1 MKKLSIVVP
10 CYNEAEALPL
20 FYPAVEK
27 VVQEMK
33 DVNVEYWFVNDGSSD
48 DTLGEMRK
56 LHAQAP
62 ERVHYVSFSR
72 NFGKEAGLYAGLEV
86 ATGDYVVVMDAD
98 LQDPPSFLP
107 RMYAELQS
115 GEYDCIGTRR
125 TDRTGEAKF
134 KSFLSDQF
142 YKVINRISNTNIVPG
157 ARDYRMMTR
166 QMVDA
171 VLSMKEYSRFSKGI
185 FSWVGFKTKYLDYHN
200 VERVA
205 GETDWSTWQ
214 LFKYAMDGISDF
226 SQAPLSLAIWLGTSA
241 ALLSVL
247 GIIFVIIRWL
257 VDPASSVFG
266 WASMVCIILLLGGM
280 QLLCIGIVGKYIG
293 RIYLQ
298 VKHRPI
304 YIIKEKKWKRN
315 NSRSCTGR

>member
-20 FYPAVEK
+20 FYSAVEK
-27 VVQEMK
+27 VVNKIKELEI
-33 DVNVEYWFVNDGSSD
+33 EYWFVNDGSKD
-48 DTLGEMRK
+48 NTLIEMRK
-56 LHAQAP
+56 LHEQDP
-62 ERVHYVSFSR
+62 DRVHYVSFSR
-72 NFGKEAGLYAGLEV
+72 NFGKEAGLYAGLEA

-107 RMYAELQS
+107 TMYQELKS

-125 TDRTGEAKF
+125 TDRTGEAKI

-142 YKVINRISNTNIVPG
+142 YKVINRISNTNIIPG

-205 GETDWSTWQ
+205 GETDWNTWQ
-214 LFKYAMDGISDF
+214 LFRYAMDGISDF
-226 SQAPLSLAIWLGTSA
+226 SQAPLSLAVWLGTTSFA
-241 ALLSVL
+241 ISVL
-247 GIIFVIIRWL
+247 GMLWVIVRRL
-257 VDPASSVFG
+257 LNPASSIFG
-266 WASMVCIILLLGGM
+266 WASTTCIILFLGGL

-293 RIYLQ
+293 EFISKLNIGQ
-298 VKHRPI
+298 SI
-304 YIIKEKKWKRN
+304 L
-315 NSRSCTGR
+315 

>member
-1 MKKLSIVVP
+1 MPKLSIVVP
-10 CYNEAEALPL
+10 CYNEEETIPL
-20 FYPAVEK
+20 FYPAVKK
-27 VVQEMK
+27 VVKQMPVET
-33 DVNVEYWFVNDGSSD
+33 EYWFVNDGSSD
-48 DTLGEMRK
+48 DTLAKLRK
-56 LHAQAP
+56 LHAQDP

-72 NFGKEAGLYAGLEV
+72 NFGKEAGLYSGLQA

-98 LQDPPSFLP
+98 LQDPPEYLP
-107 RMYAELQS
+107 EMYKDIS
-115 GEYDCIGTRR
+115 TGEYDCVGMRR
-125 TDRTGEAKF
+125 TDRKGEAKF
-134 KSFLSDQF
+134 KSFLSNQF
-142 YKVINRISNTNIVPG
+142 YNVINKISDTKIVSG

-171 VLSMKEYSRFSKGI
+171 VLSMKEYNRFSKGI

-205 GETDWSTWQ
+205 GETDWNTWQ

-226 SQAPLSLAIWLGTSA
+226 SQAPLSLAIWLGTSS
-241 ALLSVL
+241 ALLSII
-247 GIIFVIIRWL
+247 GIMVVIIRRL
-257 VDPASSVFG
+257 VNPASSVFG

-304 YIIKEKKWKRN
+304 YIVKEKK
-315 NSRSCTGR
+315 